1 MSTAPVIIMNIFRS
15 ILIASLIFGLL
26 SPLNA
31 QQETFDA
38 GLAAKNRGH
47 YATAIRAWLPLAE
60 QGNPAAQ
67 NNIGHMHEE
76 GLGVRQSY
84 TEAMSWYRMAADSQ
98 LAEAQHNIGLLYYR
112 GYGVSQNVKEALRWF
127 RLAAQQELPD
137 AEYMI
142 ARIFHQTDGFEQDF
156 AEALRWYARS
166 AKRGYAES
174 QFMYAFMLQAG
185 EGAENGDPYRAYIWS
200 KLAEINGLEGAQ
212 DIYSLSA
219 LMMNERQIAQAD
231 IAIQQCLSSNYQQCA
246 D

>member
-1 MSTAPVIIMNIFRS
+1 MTIIRTLLVGYF
-15 ILIASLIFGLL
+15 ILGLL
-26 SPLNA
+26 TQASA

-84 TEAMSWYRMAADSQ
+84 TEAMRWYRMAADSR
-98 LAEAQHNIGLLYYR
+98 LAEAQYNIGLLYYN

-127 RLAAQQELPD
+127 RLAAEQEL
-137 AEYMI
+137 AEAEFMI
-142 ARIFHQTDGFEQDF
+142 GRIFHQTDGFEQDF
-156 AEALRWYARS
+156 AEALRWYAKS

-174 QFMYAFMLQAG
+174 QFMYAFMLQSG

-200 KLAEINGLEGAQ
+200 KLAENNGIESAQ

-219 LMMNERQIAQAD
+219 MMMENRQIAEAD
-231 IAIQQCLSSNYQQCA
+231 IAIQQCLATNYQQCV